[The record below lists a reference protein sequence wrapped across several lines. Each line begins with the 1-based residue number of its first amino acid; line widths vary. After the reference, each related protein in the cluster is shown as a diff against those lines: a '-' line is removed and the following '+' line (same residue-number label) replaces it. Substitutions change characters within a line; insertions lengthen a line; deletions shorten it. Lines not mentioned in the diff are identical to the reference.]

1 MSEKSIDNEE
11 LTAFVTSTLNGIAR
25 GVESAASET
34 RKFRVPGKVEFE
46 VAVTATKTNE
56 VGGGLKLQVFNAAGK
71 QASHGETVS
80 RVKFEVTSESKNV
93 RQRID
98 YGDGDNWKT
107 A

>member
-1 MSEKSIDNEE
+1 MSEKPIDNEE

-25 GVESAASET
+25 GVEGAASET
-34 RKFRVPGKVEFE
+34 RKFTVPSKVEFE

-80 RVKFEVTSESKNV
+80 RVKFEVASQSKHATG
-93 RQRID
+93 RID